1 MEILVWS
8 KVLNVLKHA
17 KKWGCL
23 QILDPIPW
31 LIIFPYSLTAKCL
44 CPNTGYPPKLQVLM
58 EKSVIILWIWDIPN
72 VLRQTEC
79 FHPGWIRLRVQKAS
93 CRKSKGKRDSSCWV
107 KIAQLEPPKDKDF
120 LRVLIDDPAY
130 LINNKYQSLGVW
142 KIVMRMV
149 NWKGFPKILSF
160 FLQQF
165 ASDSWRRF
173 TRQRLNPPVCSRDAS
188 AFGSDD
194 FSWHELG
201 GEPINK
207 GNMKHKGGDNYQRKL
222 LAINQIGKTCPEIGI
237 GYPPPPSKSPH
248 SSSLK

>member
-1 MEILVWS
+1 M
-8 KVLNVLKHA
+8 
-17 KKWGCL
+17 
-23 QILDPIPW
+23 
-31 LIIFPYSLTAKCL
+31 
-44 CPNTGYPPKLQVLM
+44 
-58 EKSVIILWIWDIPN
+58 
-72 VLRQTEC
+72 
-79 FHPGWIRLRVQKAS
+79 IRLIWSIISINHWEYER
-93 CRKSKGKRDSSCWV
+93 SCWEWSTERGS
-107 KIAQLEPPKDKDF
+107 Q
-120 LRVLIDDPAY
+120 RY
-130 LINNKYQSLGVW
+130 
-142 KIVMRMV
+142 
-149 NWKGFPKILSF
+149 FPF

-207 GNMKHKGGDNYQRKL
+207 GNMKHKGGDNYERKL

-248 SSSLK
+248 SSSLKWNESTAGIKGWPKGKGILRAVTPVAKSET